1 MSAGAGAGAAAA
13 AGAGAAAGPDKC
25 AAAGASAG
33 TTMRADASQLRTLQ
47 RLQAIMRA
55 QPGRST
61 EMENLLE
68 RWLMAMANYA
78 IAHPAGDGFS
88 LFSWVDDEDDNED
101 DNEDEDENEAAPAL
115 EFNQKLCS
123 ELIEKG
129 AAGNP
134 PAAVAVFSKLLAAAR
149 GPARGAA
156 DGEQVVACADGEL
169 VYAEIHPAFEFR
181 RPVDA
186 AAEKLLRIGGCAATI
201 AAALRYA
208 LLAPGGQQ
216 WGLPQR
222 HVDELYAEYGVR
234 NEAFASPFNSRLV
247 GKPDARF
254 CSLFLDTDTV
264 FGSLGSFF
272 ALERLPPGNWVVNPP
287 FIVDLLDRAADKC
300 IRHLDEGADESLT
313 FYFIMPAWTDC
324 AAYTALHQ
332 SRYRRAEL
340 HLRPGR
346 YVYEAPDG
354 TVVHTRAASIY
365 FALSRSAHGKF
376 AKALHTM
383 LRR

>member
-1 MSAGAGAGAAAA
+1 MSVDACASSAGA
-13 AGAGAAAGPDKC
+13 
-25 AAAGASAG
+25 
-33 TTMRADASQLRTLQ
+33 TMRADASQLRTLQ

-55 QPGRST
+55 LPGRSA
-61 EMENLLE
+61 EMQNLLE

-78 IAHPAGDGFS
+78 IAHPAGDRFS
-88 LFSWVDDEDDNED
+88 LFSWVAVED
-101 DNEDEDENEAAPAL
+101 EAAPAL

-134 PAAVAVFSKLLAAAR
+134 PAAVAVFGKLLAAAR

-156 DGEQVVACADGEL
+156 RGAADSEQVVACADGAL
-169 VYAEIHPAFEFR
+169 VYAEMHPAFEFR
-181 RPVDA
+181 RPIDA
-186 AAEKLLRIGGCAATI
+186 ATEKLLRLGGCSATI

-216 WGLPQR
+216 WGLPQQ

-254 CSLFLDTDTV
+254 CSLFSDTDAV

-287 FIVDLLDRAADKC
+287 FIVDLLDRAANKC

-324 AAYTALHQ
+324 AAYETLKQ
-332 SRYRRAEL
+332 SQYRRAEL

-365 FALSRSAHGKF
+365 FALSRAAGGKH

-383 LRR
+383 QLSRKQHSASDF